1 MKRFLAVLL
10 ILLLQL
16 PLIPSMAED
25 VPGAAK
31 SPIRLG
37 GKGDDTI
44 GNGDMLPLSNGNLL
58 LSISTHRG
66 RGGQA
71 ETKRSNGW
79 LWLICLKP
87 DGSTL
92 WETEFGEDRGTL
104 GFGNLIEQPGDKVM
118 GYMHY
123 SIDQHSQ
130 YRQKC
135 IYSLKDGKLLW
146 QGERELMTDPNI
158 NVTITAVGSRYLRKE
173 THDAHAACEP
183 RYYQLEEA
191 DGTVVWRMEQDSIGL
206 NNYRGALSVPQG
218 TLLYGC
224 QWDDG
229 ASGGTAKALL
239 INDQG
244 KILWSM
250 AMDDLNDSRLL
261 YGLASGNSR
270 ALLAGLSSGP
280 VDPKGGRPAYR
291 EQLLLLLDTGTGR
304 EIWRK
309 QYRDDAGTIHPIGEQ
324 LETEHG
330 FLLADT
336 DTRDFSGYIC
346 MLVGADGI
354 GHEPWKVTFKDTAV
368 NGLELFLWN
377 GEIWTEYII
386 TQDGGMDVMLERL
399 TIPGQEE

>member
-1 MKRFLAVLL
+1 MKRTLTVLL
-10 ILLLQL
+10 IILLLL
-16 PLIPSMAED
+16 PLSHTMAEE
-25 VPGAAK
+25 AYNTAK
-31 SPIRLG
+31 SPLRLG
-37 GKGDDTI
+37 GSGDDSA
-44 GNGDMLPLSNGNLL
+44 GNGDVLPLSSGNLL

-66 RGGQA
+66 RNGQA
-71 ETKRSNGW
+71 ETERSNGW

-87 DGSTL
+87 EGSTL
-92 WETEFGEDRGTL
+92 WETEFGEDRGTI
-104 GFGNLIEQPGDKVM
+104 GFGNLIEQPGDKVV

-130 YRQKC
+130 YRQKR

-146 QGERELMTDPNI
+146 QGELESMTDPNI
-158 NVTITAVGSRYLRKE
+158 YVTIDTVGSRYLRKE
-173 THDAHAACEP
+173 THDAHATCEP

-191 DGTVVWRMEQDSIGL
+191 DGTVVWRVEQDSIGL
-206 NNYRGALSVPQG
+206 NNFRGALEVPQG

-239 INDQG
+239 MDDQG

-250 AMDDLNDSRLL
+250 ATEELNDSRLL
-261 YGLASGNSR
+261 HGLSSGNSR
-270 ALLAGLSSGP
+270 ALLSGLSSGP
-280 VDPKGGRPAYR
+280 IDPNGGLPAYR
-291 EQLLLLLDTGTGR
+291 EQFLLLLDTGTGR

-309 QYRDDAGTIHPIGEQ
+309 QYRDNAGTIHPIGEQ

-346 MLVGADGI
+346 MLVGADGTEQ
-354 GHEPWKVTFKDTAV
+354 EPWQVTFKDTEV
-368 NGLELFLWN
+368 NGLELFRWN
-377 GEIWTEYII
+377 GEIWAEYII
-386 TQDGGMDVMLERL
+386 TQDGDMDVVLERL
-399 TIPGQEE
+399 IIPGQAQ